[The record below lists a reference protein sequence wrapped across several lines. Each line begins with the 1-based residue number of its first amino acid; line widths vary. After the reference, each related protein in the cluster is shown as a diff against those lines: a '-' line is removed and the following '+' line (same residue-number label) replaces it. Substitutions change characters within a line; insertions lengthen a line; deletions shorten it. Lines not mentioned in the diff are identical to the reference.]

1 MQSQF
6 NTACAFGPT
15 LCTAILMPYP
25 PAKMCRYG
33 TRGDCPIS
41 NCRFQHSTPTHV
53 FYSTSVKGAV
63 PPPPTPVSS
72 PTRAYFPSIKQGTRG
87 WCGNGKVYAHH
98 IRPSVENAV
107 LAPGLRDINSGAAT
121 PSDTVDANALAQGS
135 YFFIARASIRLRH
148 TIFWATADI
157 IVATDG
163 IALYRAWLES
173 QVEVQKA
180 RIQAMSKQYSIPIPQ
195 LDLDPFD
202 FPPLGMI
209 PPTMANTLPTNNG
222 TTTTVTS
229 NLAKNLRGQQPEVP
243 STPPTPRLGHTQPF
257 SMHIPK
263 SASATG
269 RYDHEVPISATPP
282 GAVATYTHEVTNSSN
297 TAPRKVDMSYKT
309 TPCRHFTLNRGWC
322 PWGDDCCFIH
332 DSELE
337 WAPAPD
343 RGSSGRSTPSSTTLV
358 GNNYKPLHNG
368 TATSVAEAGTAV
380 RSSSSQSA
388 HCWGYIQG
396 LCPHSG
402 DNCKFIHPA
411 DIVPYIK
418 YTPCLTWPRCGYPTQ
433 VCPLKH
439 PQVDKLPMSQPRGRP
454 TVTHGTAPV
463 VSQPQTAFVR
473 APYAGEQPRPRA
485 FPITA
490 DPTSLYGAAPFVEA
504 SSHIIPHDAAY
515 ASAVRYHNPVQP
527 SAETFSPPPRVA
539 VRLSRPSDDAGHS
552 GRVSAHKY
560 AVPGDFG
567 LCGVHQG
574 RGRRVSIAVQKPDAE
589 LASGVPGPTKEFVRG
604 HGRGRSMQL

>member
-1 MQSQF
+1 MQSPF
-6 NTACAFGPT
+6 KTAP
-15 LCTAILMPYP
+15 
-25 PAKMCRYG
+25 KMCRHG
-33 TRGDCPIS
+33 TREDCPIS

-53 FYSTSVKGAV
+53 FYSTALKGAV

-72 PTRAYFPSIKQGTRG
+72 PTRAYFPSTEQGTRG
-87 WCGNGKVYAHH
+87 WCGNGKVYAQH

-107 LAPGLRDINSGAAT
+107 LAPGPRDINSSAAT
-121 PSDTVDANALAQGS
+121 PPDTVDANALAQ
-135 YFFIARASIRLRH
+135 
-148 TIFWATADI
+148 
-157 IVATDG
+157 ATDG
-163 IALYRAWLES
+163 LALYRAWLES

-209 PPTMANTLPTNNG
+209 P
-222 TTTTVTS
+222 S
-229 NLAKNLRGQQPEVP
+229 NLAKNFRGQQPEVP

-257 SMHIPK
+257 STHTPK

-282 GAVATYTHEVTNSSN
+282 GAVATYNHEVPNSSI

-337 WAPAPD
+337 WMPAPD

-358 GNNYKPLHNG
+358 GGNYKPLHNG
-368 TATSVAEAGTAV
+368 TATSAAEPGTAV

-411 DIVPYIK
+411 DIVSYIK

-463 VSQPQTAFVR
+463 VPQPQTAFVR

-490 DPTSLYGAAPFVEA
+490 DPTSLYGAVPFVEA
-504 SSHIIPHDAAY
+504 SSYIIPHDAAY

-539 VRLSRPSDDAGHS
+539 VRLSRPSDDPGHS
-552 GRVSAHKY
+552 GRVSADKY

-574 RGRRVSIAVQKPDAE
+574 RGRRVSIAVQRPDAE
-589 LASGVPGPTKEFVRG
+589 LVSGVPGRAKEYVRG
-604 HGRGRSMQL
+604 HGRGMSMHL

>member
-1 MQSQF
+1 MASQF
-6 NTACAFGPT
+6 KTPS
-15 LCTAILMPYP
+15 
-25 PAKMCRYG
+25 KMCRHG
-33 TRGDCPIS
+33 TREDCPIS
-41 NCRFQHSTPTHV
+41 NCRFQHSTPNHV
-53 FYSTSVKGAV
+53 FYSTALKGAV
-63 PPPPTPVSS
+63 PPPPTPH
-72 PTRAYFPSIKQGTRG
+72 AD
-87 WCGNGKVYAHH
+87 WCGNGKVYAQH
-98 IRPSVENAV
+98 IRPSVEDAV
-107 LAPGLRDINSGAAT
+107 LAPGPRDINSSAAT
-121 PSDTVDANALAQGS
+121 PSDTIDANALAQGS
-135 YFFIARASIRLRH
+135 YFLTARASICLRH
-148 TIFWATADI
+148 KIFWATADI
-157 IVATDG
+157 IAATDG
-163 IALYRAWLES
+163 LALYRVWLES

-180 RIQAMSKQYSIPIPQ
+180 RIQAMSKH
-195 LDLDPFD
+195 
-202 FPPLGMI
+202 
-209 PPTMANTLPTNNG
+209 
-222 TTTTVTS
+222 
-229 NLAKNLRGQQPEVP
+229 NLAKNFRGQQPEVP
-243 STPPTPRLGHTQPF
+243 STPLTPRLGHTQPF
-257 SMHIPK
+257 PMHIPK

-269 RYDHEVPISATPP
+269 RCEHEVPVSATPP
-282 GAVATYTHEVTNSSN
+282 GAVSTYTHEVPNSSI

-368 TATSVAEAGTAV
+368 TTTSVAEPGTAV

-454 TVTHGTAPV
+454 SVTHGTAPV
-463 VSQPQTAFVR
+463 GPQPQTAFVR
-473 APYAGEQPRPRA
+473 APYAGEQPCPRA

-490 DPTSLYGAAPFVEA
+490 DPTSLYGAVPFVEA

-552 GRVSAHKY
+552 GRVSADKY

-574 RGRRVSIAVQKPDAE
+574 RRRVSIAVQRPDAE
-589 LASGVPGPTKEFVRG
+589 LVSGVPGRTKEYVRG
-604 HGRGRSMQL
+604 HGRGKSMHL